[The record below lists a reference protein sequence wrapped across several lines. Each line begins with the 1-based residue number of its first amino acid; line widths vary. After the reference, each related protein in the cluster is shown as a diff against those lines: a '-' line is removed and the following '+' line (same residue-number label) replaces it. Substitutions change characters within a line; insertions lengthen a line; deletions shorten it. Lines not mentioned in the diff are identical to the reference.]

1 MSELQDQFK
10 AVCSWGAGQRLLW
23 PLRYT
28 LGIYLRSYL
37 SRYLGHS
44 LTLG

>member
-1 MSELQDQFK
+1 MSSNLFRP
-10 AVCSWGAGQRLLW
+10 RLLW

-37 SRYLGHS
+37 CRCVDHR